1 MHAELQLPNGSSLM
15 LNDEVCCVWLV
26 GLLFFSILCY
36 FFFSHFFPQ
45 PCFISS
51 TLPQFPAQGVRAP
64 DAASPPS
71 FLTLTYYCADV
82 DEQARLFT
90 AAGGVLTSPPA
101 DQFWGDRY
109 ARGTDPFGYTWAFCA
124 HVKDVDMSQ
133 VDMRAEVTKC
143 SPPPQ

>member
-1 MHAELQLPNGSSLM
+1 MVFVLFVPFSFFFRSFFFEL
-15 LNDEVCCVWLV
+15 V
-26 GLLFFSILCY
+26 FFSNLL
-36 FFFSHFFPQ
+36 
-45 PCFISS
+45 SS
-51 TLPQFPAQGVRAP
+51 TAPQFPAQGVRAP
-64 DAASPPS
+64 DPASPPS

-101 DQFWGDRY
+101 NQFWGDRY